1 MTKAFLEPIV
11 LKPENEDL
19 VRKAFSKES
28 LERVKTF
35 NSRKRASIKR
45 TTTKKIAISE
55 LV

>member
-1 MTKAFLEPIV
+1 MTKAFLEPII
-11 LKPENEDL
+11 LKPENEEL

-28 LERVKTF
+28 LEKVKIF

-45 TTTKKIAISE
+45 TATKKIAISE